1 MLKKFML
8 MLVLSLLIIASLG
21 TSIHAQEQVMLRLW
35 AHQEPPFNRGIQA
48 LIDSYMAENPNVT
61 IQMET
66 FEYDLYIQTLQT
78 SMPAGDEADLLEIFG
93 TWACSYA
100 DNLAPMPE
108 GLVDTSIYLDAPI
121 GGFTCGDNVYG
132 LPLEFNLEYGFT
144 LVSKDMFEAANL
156 EYPPA
161 WETWEDLRNDAVAL
175 TQVGDDGQMTVAGF
189 HFTSADPIGFSVLSG
204 ILQNGGDYWNDDHTA
219 FTFNTDEGR
228 VVLQNLMDLMD
239 AGVVDPLLFND
250 EVNFG
255 PDAFFTNQAAMANN
269 GPWVIAYG
277 LADFPE
283 FGEFAYVRVPT
294 FNNSDPLFAADSG
307 WGYSVSKNSAHADV
321 AWDFAR
327 YISAV
332 PDNALSWNI
341 ASATV
346 PALKVLLE
354 GDYKDQ
360 LLEAEPFLVDVLP
373 VLPYGQYIGEM
384 PDRDLLIYD
393 IIYPIVL
400 EMLQG
405 SLSIDEALEFMESDA
420 NEMLE

>member
-1 MLKKFML
+1 MSRKLLIVF
-8 MLVLSLLIIASLG
+8 SLLLLASFG
-21 TSIHAQEQVMLRLW
+21 TFGSIAQEQVTLRLW
-35 AHQEPPFNRGIQA
+35 AHQDNAFNQA
-48 LIDSYMAENPNVT
+48 TQDAIDSYMAENPNVT
-61 IQMET
+61 IEFET

-78 SMPAGDEADLLEIFG
+78 SMPAGDEADMMEFFG
-93 TWACSYA
+93 TWACSYV

-132 LPLEFNLEYGFT
+132 LPMEFNLEYGFT
-144 LVSKDMFEAANL
+144 LVSKDMFEAAGL

-161 WETWEDLRNDAVAL
+161 WETWEDLKNDAVTL
-175 TQVGDDGQMTVAGF
+175 TQVDDSGQMTVAGF
-189 HFTSADPIGFSVLSG
+189 HFTSADPIGFAVLSG
-204 ILQNGGDYWNDDHTA
+204 IMQNGGDYWNEDHTG
-219 FTFNTDEGR
+219 FTFNTDAGR
-228 VVLQNLMDLMD
+228 ATLQNMMDLMD

-250 EVNFG
+250 EENFG

-277 LADFPE
+277 LADFTD
-283 FGEFAYVRVPT
+283 FGEFAYVPVPT
-294 FNNSDPLFAADSG
+294 FGDSDPLFAADSG
-307 WGYSVSKNSAHADV
+307 WGFSVSKNSAHSDV

-327 YISAV
+327 YMSAV
-332 PDNALSWNI
+332 PENALNWNI
-341 ASATV
+341 TSATV
-346 PALKVLLE
+346 PALHELLE

-360 LLEAEPFLVDVLP
+360 LLESAPFLVDVLP
-373 VLPYGQYIGEM
+373 ALSYGQYIGEM

-405 SLSIDEALEFMESDA
+405 QLSIDEALEFMELDA
-420 NEMLE
+420 NDMFE